1 MSSIRLQ
8 RFLSQAGAASRHT
21 AEECVLRG
29 EVRVNDVTVREMGFK
44 VDPLVDKIHFRGKLL
59 KVGVEKRTLLLNKP
73 SGVMVTKRD
82 PEGRKT
88 VYDLVRPL
96 DPSLNAVGR
105 LDFDSEGLLLLSND
119 GDLAFR
125 LTHPSYEVQK
135 ASPFLGDRP
144 LLPAALRELEKGV
157 ELEEG
162 ITSPA
167 RIRPLK
173 EAKALGYSVQIHE
186 GKKRQVRRMLEW
198 AGLKVKRL
206 VRVKMGPLE
215 LGELPSEKWRVLTP
229 KELSALRRAVKLSDG
244 DKITKGFLKK
254 VT

>member
-8 RFLSQAGAASRHT
+8 RFLSQAGAASRRK
-21 AEECVLRG
+21 AEECILRG

-44 VDPLVDKIHFRGKLL
+44 IDPRVDRVHFRGKLL
-59 KVGVEKRTLLLNKP
+59 KVGEEKRALILNKP
-73 SGVMVTKRD
+73 AGVMVTKRD

-88 VYDLVRPL
+88 VYELIRPL

-135 ASPFLGDRP
+135 VYHVFVDRP
-144 LLPAALRELEKGV
+144 LPPAAVRSLEKGI
-157 ELEEG
+157 ELEDG
-162 ITSPA
+162 MTSPA

-173 EAKALGYSVQIHE
+173 EGAGIAYSVQIHE
-186 GKKRQVRRMLEW
+186 GKKRQVRRMVEW

-206 VRVKMGPLE
+206 IRVKMGPLE
-215 LGELPSEKWRVLTP
+215 LGELPPGKWRALSP
-229 KELSALRRAVKLSDG
+229 KEISALRRAVKLSDG
-244 DKITKGFLKK
+244 EKI
-254 VT
+254 